1 MKIYMMVTNDKYEL
15 PMCIADSP
23 KELSEMSGYPA
34 NTIYCMM
41 SKYKHGKI
49 KFSRFICVEVD
60 GCIGDIQQPLQS

>member
-1 MKIYMMVTNDKYEL
+1 MKLYLMVTNDKYQL
-15 PMCIADSP
+15 PLFVADTAR
-23 KELSEMSGYPA
+23 ELSKMCGVPA

-60 GCIGDIQQPLQS
+60 ECIGDIQQPLQ